1 MVKHLKRHVASA
13 GVRVAILKGCV
24 CNQLGDVLFEFTQVL
39 RDVALRET
47 RMLIISLLLSNTRIE
62 VGLLEIKD
70 QVLAQKL
77 HLLEFLLLVID
88 LGSQINDLLPQ
99 RLVVF

>member
-1 MVKHLKRHVASA
+1 MR
-13 GVRVAILKGCV
+13 
-24 CNQLGDVLFEFTQVL
+24 NQLGDVLFELTQVL

-47 RMLIISLLLSNTRIE
+47 RMLIISLLLGNTRIE

>member
-1 MVKHLKRHVASA
+1 MR
-13 GVRVAILKGCV
+13 
-24 CNQLGDVLFEFTQVL
+24 NQLGDVLFEFTQVL
-39 RDVALRET
+39 RDVALRKT

-77 HLLEFLLLVID
+77 HLLELLFLVID

>member
-1 MVKHLKRHVASA
+1 MR
-13 GVRVAILKGCV
+13 
-24 CNQLGDVLFEFTQVL
+24 NQLGDVLFEFTQVL
-39 RDVALRET
+39 RDVALRKT

>member
-1 MVKHLKRHVASA
+1 MR
-13 GVRVAILKGCV
+13 
-24 CNQLGDVLFEFTQVL
+24 NQLGDVLFEFTQLL

>member
-24 CNQLGDVLFEFTQVL
+24 RNQLGDVLFEFTQVL

-77 HLLEFLLLVID
+77 HLLELLLLVID

>member
-1 MVKHLKRHVASA
+1 MR
-13 GVRVAILKGCV
+13 
-24 CNQLGDVLFEFTQVL
+24 NQLGDVLFEFTQVL